1 MFVIGNLLHAIASVI
16 DISLTIYMWIIVAQA
31 VISWIN
37 PNPYNPIIRFLYIAT
52 EPILYPIRRKLP
64 ISFGGI
70 DFSPMVAILVIIFLQ
85 KFLVK
90 TLMQMAGGL
99 AH

>member
-1 MFVIGNLLHAIASVI
+1 MFVIGNLLHVIARVI
-16 DISLTIYMWIIVAQA
+16 DISLTIYMWIIIAQA
-31 VISWIN
+31 VISWVN
-37 PNPYNPIIRFLYIAT
+37 PNSYNPIVRFLYAAT

-70 DFSPMVAILVIIFLQ
+70 DFSPMVAILAIIFLQ

-90 TLMQMAGGL
+90 ALMQMAGGL

>member
-16 DISLTIYMWIIVAQA
+16 DISLTIYMWIIIAQA

-90 TLMQMAGGL
+90 TLMQIAGGL
-99 AH
+99 AY